1 MKPYARNVL
10 LGALKKRMLAIKSDP
25 DETGEA

>member
-10 LGALKKRMLAIKSDP
+10 IGALKKRMLAIKNNQA
-25 DETGEA
+25 EAGEA